1 MVSSPMAN
9 WPAPHPNMLEMSGV
23 TFRYEDMTM
32 AFDLRVATGE
42 CVAIIGPS
50 GAGKS
55 TLLALIAGFERP
67 ESGRILIDNRDMAGE
82 APARRPVTSLFQEH
96 NLFAHLSLAD
106 NVGLGLDPG
115 LALSAPQHAA
125 IAEALAQVG
134 LSGLEVRKPGQ
145 LSGGERQ
152 RAALARSLV
161 RNKPLLLLDEPF
173 AALGPA
179 QRREMLDLVNSLA
192 RSRGFTVMF
201 VSHQPEDARHA
212 AGRTLFI
219 DSGRIQADGPT
230 AKLFA
235 APAGP
240 LAAYLGGG

>member
-1 MVSSPMAN
+1 
-9 WPAPHPNMLEMSGV
+9 MLEMTSV
-23 TFRYEDMTM
+23 IFRYEDMVM
-32 AFDLRVATGE
+32 QFDLNVASGE

-67 ESGRILIDNRDMAGE
+67 EAGRILIAGRDMTNE
-82 APARRPVTSLFQEH
+82 TPARRPVTSLFQEH

-115 LALSAPQHAA
+115 LSLTPAQRAA
-125 IAEALAQVG
+125 VAEALAQVG
-134 LSGLEVRKPGQ
+134 LTGLEARKPGQ

-192 RSRGFTVMF
+192 RARGFTVMF
-201 VSHQPEDARHA
+201 VSHQPDDARHA
-212 AGRTLFI
+212 AGRTIFV
-219 DSGRIQADGPT
+219 DAGRIQADGPT
-230 AKLFA
+230 ASLFA
-235 APAGP
+235 APSGA
-240 LAAYLGGG
+240 LAAYLGTDRI

>member
-1 MVSSPMAN
+1 MPDPVTN
-9 WPAPHPNMLEMSGV
+9 QPAMLELSAV
-23 TFRYEDMTM
+23 AFRYQDMRM
-32 AFDLRVATGE
+32 LFDLQVARGE

-55 TLLALIAGFERP
+55 TLLALIAGFEQP
-67 ESGRILIDNRDMAGE
+67 EAGRIAIEGRDMAGV

-96 NLFAHLSLAD
+96 NLFAHLTLAQ

-115 LALSAPQHAA
+115 LRLDAA
-125 IAEALAQVG
+125 QKAQVREALAHVG
-134 LSGLEVRKPGQ
+134 LTGLEARRPGQ

-161 RNKPLLLLDEPF
+161 RNRPLLLLDEPF

-179 QRREMLDLVNSLA
+179 QRLEMLDLVNAIA
-192 RSRGFTVMF
+192 RTRGFTVLF

-212 AGRTLFI
+212 AGRTIFI
-219 DSGRIQADGPT
+219 DAGRIQADGPT
-230 AKLFA
+230 KELFA
-235 APAGP
+235 APSGP
-240 LAAYLGGG
+240 LAAYLGAG

>member
-1 MVSSPMAN
+1 MNDPF
-9 WPAPHPNMLEMSGV
+9 MLEMTGI
-23 TFRYEDMTM
+23 TFRYEDMVM
-32 AFDLRVATGE
+32 QFDLRVAVGE
-42 CVAIIGPS
+42 RVAIIGPS

-67 ESGRILIDNRDMAGE
+67 EAGRILIAGRDMASE

-115 LALSAPQHAA
+115 LSLTAA
-125 IAEALAQVG
+125 QRASVAEALAQVG
-134 LSGLEVRKPGQ
+134 LTGLEARRPGQ

-192 RSRGFTVMF
+192 RARGFTVMF
-201 VSHQPEDARHA
+201 VSHQPDDARHA
-212 AGRTLFI
+212 AGRTLFVEA
-219 DSGRIQADGPT
+219 GRIQADGPT
-230 AKLFA
+230 EALFA
-235 APAGP
+235 APSGA
-240 LAAYLGGG
+240 LAAYLGTD

>member
-1 MVSSPMAN
+1 MPEQPAMVELD
-9 WPAPHPNMLEMSGV
+9 HV

-32 AFDLRVATGE
+32 EFALRIAAGE

-55 TLLALIAGFERP
+55 TLLALIAGFEQP
-67 ESGRILIDNRDMAGE
+67 ASGRVLIEGRDMAGI

-96 NLFAHLSLAD
+96 NLFAHLTLAQ

-115 LALSAPQHAA
+115 LSLSKAQHAQVS
-125 IAEALAQVG
+125 EALAHVG
-134 LSGLEVRKPGQ
+134 LTGLEARKPGQ

-179 QRREMLDLVNSLA
+179 QRLEMLDLVNAIA
-192 RSRGFTVMF
+192 REKRFTVLF

-212 AGRTLFI
+212 AARILFI
-219 DSGRIQADGPT
+219 EAGRILADGPT
-230 AKLFA
+230 DALFA
-235 APAGP
+235 APGGP
-240 LAAYLGGG
+240 LAAYLGTG

>member
-1 MVSSPMAN
+1 
-9 WPAPHPNMLEMSGV
+9 MLEMRGV

-32 AFDLRVATGE
+32 TFDLRVAAGE

-55 TLLALIAGFERP
+55 TLLALIAGFEQP
-67 ESGRILIDNRDMAGE
+67 ESGRILIDDRDMAGE
-82 APARRPVTSLFQEH
+82 IPARRPVTSLFQEH
-96 NLFAHLSLAD
+96 NLFAHLALAD

-115 LALSAPQHAA
+115 LALSAAQRAA
-125 IAEALAQVG
+125 VAEALSQVG
-134 LSGLEVRKPGQ
+134 LSGLEARRPGQ

-212 AGRTLFI
+212 AGRTIFI
-219 DSGRIQADGPT
+219 EAGRILADGPT
-230 AKLFA
+230 AALFT
-235 APAGP
+235 APTGP
-240 LAAYLGGG
+240 LAEYLGSN

>member
-1 MVSSPMAN
+1 
-9 WPAPHPNMLEMSGV
+9 MLEMSGV
-23 TFRYEDMTM
+23 TFRYEDMMMT
-32 AFDLRVATGE
+32 FDLRVAAGE

-55 TLLALIAGFERP
+55 TLLALIAGFEQP
-67 ESGRILIDNRDMAGE
+67 ESGRILIDDRDMAGE
-82 APARRPVTSLFQEH
+82 MPARRPVTSLFQEH

-115 LALSAPQHAA
+115 LALSAAQRAA
-125 IAEALAQVG
+125 VAEALAQVG
-134 LSGLEVRKPGQ
+134 LTGLEARRPGQ

-192 RSRGFTVMF
+192 LSRGFTVMF

-212 AGRTLFI
+212 AGRTIFI
-219 DSGRIQADGPT
+219 EACRILADGPT
-230 AKLFA
+230 AALFT
-235 APAGP
+235 APTGP
-240 LAAYLGGG
+240 LAEYLGSS